1 VKKTSLHLSAAAL
14 FLLPAFVC
22 TPNTSAA
29 TAEPLPTVS
38 IESVLDGL
46 KSQNAP
52 TRNESVIA
60 LARLGRSDLS
70 THLASLLVDSDPV
83 VARSAEAALIQF
95 KAINT
100 ALALIDT
107 PTSSEDLRDAA
118 LRVLQHIHTPTVIDA
133 IIVRLEREENATRRI
148 GFARTL
154 SALYLSE
161 PKAEANSEGAHPHKQ
176 STERKLEKWTESD
189 RIEKELSTLL
199 HKATPTEAKA
209 LSLEFAR
216 HGIRPS
222 GAVGKLIELTQQDA
236 AMAPTLALQL
246 AHEES
251 VPSEAVPLLLPTLL
265 DAKQSDRTRALTIQ
279 ALVKT
284 ENPKALEVVLE
295 ILPTFKNTSG
305 FAADV
310 QKAHAAFLKAPHLE
324 KVQAQLIR
332 LAAANKGES
341 SQWADTVLIHLAKRT
356 SGTPESRK
364 MATKAIED
372 GWESGAQRRIQ
383 LMQAISSMNTSYQP
397 LEKALALAL
406 EDENEAVRKSA
417 DTNLKSLHLDPESIL
432 GSDRPSGPLI
442 STLNGT
448 ETLSRVVHLKGDAKR
463 GEQIFTQLGCIQCH
477 TTSQREP
484 IKGPY
489 LGAIGQTYTRAQLA
503 ESILYP
509 NKTIAQ
515 GFATQLLKLT
525 DGSTQTGFII
535 QETTE
540 SITLRNGT
548 GQDTIIPTES
558 ISERVTEPKSMMPDG
573 LLGNLHLRDFASLL
587 EYLVNLSKGPQ

>member
-1 VKKTSLHLSAAAL
+1 M
-14 FLLPAFVC
+14 
-22 TPNTSAA
+22 
-29 TAEPLPTVS
+29 
-38 IESVLDGL
+38 
-46 KSQNAP
+46 
-52 TRNESVIA
+52 
-60 LARLGRSDLS
+60 
-70 THLASLLVDSDPV
+70 DSDPV

-133 IIVRLEREENATRRI
+133 IVVRLEREENATRRI

-154 SALYLSE
+154 SALYFSD
-161 PKAEANSEGAHPHKQ
+161 PKGEANSEGAHPHKQ
-176 STERKLEKWTESD
+176 STEPKLEKWTESD

-209 LSLEFAR
+209 LSLEFAG

-284 ENPKALEVVLE
+284 ENPKALEAVLE
-295 ILPTFKNTSG
+295 ILPTFKNTSE
-305 FAADV
+305 FTADV

-324 KVQAQLIR
+324 KVQPQLIR
-332 LAAANKGES
+332 LAAANRGES
-341 SQWADTVLIHLAKRT
+341 SQWADTVLIHLATRT
-356 SGTPESRK
+356 SGTSESRK

-397 LEKALALAL
+397 LENALALAL

-417 DTNLKSLHLDPESIL
+417 DTSLKSLHLDPESIL
-432 GSDRPSGPLI
+432 GSDRPKGPLI

-448 ETLSRVVHLKGDAKR
+448 ETLSRVVHLQGDAKR

-489 LGAIGQTYTRAQLA
+489 LGAIGQTYTRAELA

-535 QETTE
+535 KETTE

-548 GQDTIIPTES
+548 SQDTIIPTES

-587 EYLVNLSKGPQ
+587 EYLVSLSKGSK